1 MEKAYA
7 KAAVKHMDD
16 AEKDQFVRNATMG
29 FIGFTTEDDLVTY
42 ITFKNNGRSIDVQIR
57 LYRSGSMSSGLY
69 LISFEASTRNL
80 GKKTLVRK
88 GIKEKDA
95 FSNNWMYDYTPKRNT
110 LAERSLHLFQIV
122 TDGCLEVLNQFDEK
136 YPDDP
141 FLIIPGYLDEYGEFK
156 TKAKLAL
163 SLHF

>member
-1 MEKAYA
+1 MKKVYA
-7 KAAVKHMDD
+7 KAAVKHMNDE
-16 AEKDQFVRNATMG
+16 EKEQFVRNATMG

-42 ITFKNNGRSIDVQIR
+42 ITFRNNGRSIDVQIR

-80 GKKTLVRK
+80 GKKTLLRK
-88 GIKEKDA
+88 GIEEKDA
-95 FSNNWMYDYTPKRNT
+95 FSNNWMYDYTPRRRT
-110 LAERSLHLFQIV
+110 LFERSVDLFQIV
-122 TDGCLEVLNQFDEK
+122 TDGCLKVLKKFDK
-136 YPDDP
+136 DADNP
-141 FLIIPGYLDEYGEFK
+141 FLVMQGYLDEYGSFK

>member
-7 KAAVKHMDD
+7 KAAVKYMDD
-16 AEKDQFVRNATMG
+16 KEKGQFVRNATMG

-80 GKKTLVRK
+80 GKKILVRK

-95 FSNNWMYDYTPKRNT
+95 FSNNWMYDYTPSRRR
-110 LAERSLHLFQIV
+110 LFDRSVDLFQIV
-122 TDGCLEVLNQFDEK
+122 TDGCLEVLKKFDK
-136 YPDDP
+136 DADNP
-141 FLIIPGYLDEYGEFK
+141 FLVIQGYLDEYGEFK